1 MKWAKRL
8 AAGLSGALTPR
19 GIGLP
24 VVAVLMIAA
33 GLLFGYL
40 DLALL
45 GAAGVLATAG
55 SLLWVASRP
64 PLEVRRQIYPT
75 RVARGDPSTGVVRV
89 RNKSRWRG
97 ATLVG
102 YDRISGGDQALPP
115 IRLAAQEETV
125 ATYQVPTRRRGI
137 VDVGPLNI
145 ARRDPLGLVRV
156 AWPYGGT
163 ARVWV
168 HPRVYQL
175 VHVPVGTN
183 RSLDGVVDRVQHGS
197 ITFHALREYVPGDD
211 LRHVHWRTSAH
222 IGQLMV
228 REHVDTSLP
237 RIAVVLDDRPASY
250 QGDGFEDA
258 VDAAGSVITA
268 IVSQG
273 LTVDF
278 HLVSGTFVEG
288 GPDIG
293 VQPMLDLL
301 AEVQPTEGAQLS
313 SALQRLRH
321 RRRGDTAVL
330 ITGGGS
336 QSTGRSAS
344 GTSASGTAGSGAAGM
359 PAVASAADGDLD
371 RAAALAEVY
380 PTVVLGVLG
389 ATGRITGP
397 RTGLPGVTVVAAS
410 TAAEF
415 AQEWNGVA
423 RW

>member
-1 MKWAKRL
+1 MKWASRL
-8 AAGLSGALTPR
+8 VRLLSGALTPR

-24 VVAVLMIAA
+24 LASILLVAA
-33 GLLFGYL
+33 GWLFGYV

-45 GAAGVLATAG
+45 GAAGLIATLG

-64 PLEVRRQIYPT
+64 PLEVRRQLYPS
-75 RVARGDPSTGVVRV
+75 RVARGDPSTGVVQV

-102 YDRISGGDQALPP
+102 YDRISSGDQPLPA
-115 IRLAAQEETV
+115 IRLGPGEETV

-156 AWPYGGT
+156 AWPYGGS

-168 HPRVYQL
+168 HPRVYPL
-175 VHVPVGTN
+175 LHVPVGTN

-222 IGQLMV
+222 IGELMV

-237 RIAVVLDDRPASY
+237 RIAVVLDDRPESY
-250 QGDGFEDA
+250 AGDGFEDA

-293 VQPMLDLL
+293 IQPMLDLL
-301 AEVQPTEGAQLS
+301 AEVQPTVGAVLS

-330 ITGGGS
+330 ITGGASADPGRP
-336 QSTGRSAS
+336 STGKEPIGRE
-344 GTSASGTAGSGAAGM
+344 
-359 PAVASAADGDLD
+359 ADSDLD
-371 RAAALAEVY
+371 RAAALSEVY
-380 PTVVLGVLG
+380 PTVVLCVLG
-389 ATGRITGP
+389 GDRRLNGPSGR
-397 RTGLPGVTVVAAS
+397 LPGVVVVAAAD
-410 TAAEF
+410 AASF
-415 AQEWNGVA
+415 ATEWNGVA